1 MSQNKRLKLSTRKSF
16 YDPIEVEIND
26 EVYKSIPMT
35 REVRVRMGEMS
46 ENIVL
51 TSAKKESVEALY
63 QFVMFVFNIE
73 KKILDKLELREVED
87 IYLYVTQRFNEIEKE
102 RIELIKNTIKKAW
115 QFEDTNQAEK
125 EIEKNLKR
133 PGDKA

>member
-1 MSQNKRLKLSTRKSF
+1 
-16 YDPIEVEIND
+16 
-26 EVYKSIPMT
+26 MT
-35 REVRVRMGEMS
+35 REVRVRMGEIS

-73 KKILDKLELREVED
+73 KKTLDKLELREVED

-115 QFEDTNQAEK
+115 QFENTNQTEK